1 MIYRWNTKAAPTN
14 RWMPLLLKS
23 FYSLKHI
30 IPKAHIVQTAYTW
43 VAKGSGIILVQQ
55 IGGAEF
61 DHAFD
66 LWQAIINLA
75 IQ

>member
-1 MIYRWNTKAAPTN
+1 MDAAFIKRIY
-14 RWMPLLLKS
+14 
-23 FYSLKHI
+23 FLKHI
-30 IPKAHIVQTAYTW
+30 IPKAHIVQTTNIG
-43 VAKGSGIILVQQ
+43 VTKGSGIVFIQQ